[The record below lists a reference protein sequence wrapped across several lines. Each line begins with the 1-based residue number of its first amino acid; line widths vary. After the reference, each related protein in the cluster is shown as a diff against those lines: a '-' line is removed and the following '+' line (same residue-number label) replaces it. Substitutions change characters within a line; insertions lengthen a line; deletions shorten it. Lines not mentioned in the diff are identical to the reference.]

1 MLKKNIFFQ
10 QIAKIRRLYDIANVL
25 TSIGLIKKYNIN
37 DVNISKPAYK
47 YTGPNVDVIRDA
59 EYVFD
64 FMNSGNPLS
73 NSKHS
78 LFDHFKRNLDLE
90 CNIPK
95 FDVNT
100 GILTSKDKKWKKQT
114 IAKSIN
120 SSNNR
125 YSPYPVMQSN
135 SIQVIDGYMYDY
147 GLYSNNNEMM
157 LPTSSYPQDLTT
169 GQTDFFYSLNESMPL
184 SSSSSSSSANQ
195 IESYNYNQNYNCQ
208 IDPSYVFYDDSKYVY
223 NMQYAEPTVDQIQCS
238 KQSEYAQNVLPS
250 FSSFLN

>member
-1 MLKKNIFFQ
+1 M
-10 QIAKIRRLYDIANVL
+10 

-100 GILTSKDKKWKKQT
+100 GILTSKDKKWKRQT
-114 IAKSIN
+114 NSKSLN
-120 SSNNR
+120 SPNNR
-125 YSPYPVMQSN
+125 YNPYPVVQSN
-135 SIQVIDGYMYDY
+135 SNQLIDGYVYDCGIY
-147 GLYSNNNEMM
+147 PNSNEMI
-157 LPTSSYPQDLTT
+157 LPTSSYSHDLNPA
-169 GQTDFFYSLNESMPL
+169 QTDFFYSLNENMPL
-184 SSSSSSSSANQ
+184 SSSSSSSSTNQ
-195 IESYNYNQNYNCQ
+195 MDSYNFNPNYNSQ
-208 IDPSYVFYDDSKYVY
+208 IDSTYVFYDDSKYSY
-223 NMQYAEPTVDQIQCS
+223 NMQYSEPLISQMQCS
-238 KQSEYAQNVLPS
+238 KQSAEYAPNVLPS
-250 FSSFLN
+250 FSSFLD

>member
-1 MLKKNIFFQ
+1 M
-10 QIAKIRRLYDIANVL
+10 

-47 YTGPNVDVIRDA
+47 YTGPNVDLIRDA

-114 IAKSIN
+114 NSKSHN
-120 SSNNR
+120 SPNNR
-125 YSPYPVMQSN
+125 YNPYPVMQSN
-135 SIQVIDGYMYDY
+135 SIQLIDGYIYDC
-147 GLYSNNNEMM
+147 GLYSNSNEMM
-157 LPTSSYPQDLTT
+157 MIPTSSYSQDLTS
-169 GQTDFFYSLNESMPL
+169 GQTDFFYNLSENMPL

-195 IESYNYNQNYNCQ
+195 IESYNYNQNYNGQ
-208 IDPSYVFYDDSKYVY
+208 IDSTYVFYDDSKYVY
-223 NMQYAEPTVDQIQCS
+223 NMQYADPTVNQIQCGKLS
-238 KQSEYAQNVLPS
+238 AEYAQNVLPS